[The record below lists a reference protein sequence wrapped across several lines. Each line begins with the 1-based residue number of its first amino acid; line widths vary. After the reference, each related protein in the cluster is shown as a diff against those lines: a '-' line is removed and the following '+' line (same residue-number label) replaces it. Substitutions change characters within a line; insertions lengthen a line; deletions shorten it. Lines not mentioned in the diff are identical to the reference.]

1 MLIISNVRE
10 KVVRQVFTK
19 AHLKYGNIEKIVNFF
34 ILKPITKTGG
44 DGMKHM
50 SVRRKIQALIA
61 TAVVAMLLI
70 AGAGLYFLNQ
80 MSNASRAM
88 YQKNLIPI
96 QEVAQI
102 RIDTRALDSFLVEMM
117 LTKDETRV
125 TELQA
130 EIDTR
135 QAQIRSSVTKVEK
148 TGHFDAK
155 EKKQL
160 EELKDNVLAYDNSM
174 TIVQDAATRNETEEA
189 YTAYTQGLEQVRDN
203 VADSAKSL
211 MASMTK
217 QAKMLDAQNQAEK
230 QTAFYLM
237 LGIFLLAVLLFAGL
251 AMYITRLITRPIR
264 QLQGW
269 MDQSG
274 NGDLTVRGTYDSKD
288 ELGQLTTSFNEMIAS
303 QQQVVLELTGTADR
317 VAVASDE
324 LSVNAESTTKA
335 TEMVAVTMEEMA
347 SGASQQLHQVSDAS
361 RTIEELTTSVRYV
374 AGNAQQMTERTAD
387 AMEKVALGGQVVGTL
402 GTQMGRIQEDVSRL
416 SHVIDGLGNR
426 SQEIGQITDSIKGVA
441 AQTNLLALNAA
452 IEAARAG
459 EQGRGFA
466 VVAAEVKTLAE
477 QSAVSAK
484 QIESLIRV
492 IQQETEASVAS
503 MEKVSTEMTSGI
515 AVVDQAGASFSEI
528 ETAITDVTG
537 HVEEV
542 SGAVQ
547 EMAAASEQIAS
558 VMRTIQAVTE
568 GTAAG
573 TQNISASTEEQ
584 MASMEEISSASQ
596 SLATMADDLKQVTGR
611 FTV

>member
-1 MLIISNVRE
+1 
-10 KVVRQVFTK
+10 
-19 AHLKYGNIEKIVNFF
+19 
-34 ILKPITKTGG
+34 
-44 DGMKHM
+44 MKHM
-50 SVRRKIQALIA
+50 SVRRKIQVLIA
-61 TAVVAMLLI
+61 TAIVAMLLI
-70 AGAGLYFLNQ
+70 AGAALYFLNQ
-80 MSNASRAM
+80 MSNASRTM
-88 YQKNLIPI
+88 YQENLIPI

-102 RIDTRALDSFLVEMM
+102 RIDTRALDAFLVEMI
-117 LTKDETRV
+117 LTKDETRIG
-125 TELQA
+125 ELQA
-130 EIDTR
+130 DIDTR
-135 QAQIRSSVTKVEK
+135 QAQIRTSLNKVED
-148 TGHFDAK
+148 TGRFTAQS
-155 EKKQL
+155 KKQL
-160 EELKDNVLAYDNSM
+160 EDLKDNVLAYDNGMSL
-174 TIVQDAATRNETEEA
+174 VQDAATRNENEEA
-189 YTAYTQGLEQVRDN
+189 YKAYSESLEQVRDN
-203 VADSAKSL
+203 VASSAKSL
-211 MASMTK
+211 MASMTR
-217 QAKMLDAQNQAEK
+217 QAKDLNAQNQSEK

-237 LGIFLLAVLLFAGL
+237 LGIILLGVVLFVGL
-251 AMYITRLITRPIR
+251 ALYITRLITRPIR
-264 QLQGW
+264 RLQGW

-274 NGDLTVRGTYDSKD
+274 NGDLTVRGDYDSKD

-303 QQQVVLELTGTADR
+303 QQQVVLELTGTAER

-492 IQQETEASVAS
+492 IQQETEASVVS

-515 AVVDQAGASFSEI
+515 AVVDRAGASFSEI

>member
-1 MLIISNVRE
+1 
-10 KVVRQVFTK
+10 
-19 AHLKYGNIEKIVNFF
+19 
-34 ILKPITKTGG
+34 
-44 DGMKHM
+44 MKHM
-50 SVRRKIQALIA
+50 SVRRKIQVLIA
-61 TAVVAMLLI
+61 TAIVAMLLI
-70 AGAGLYFLNQ
+70 AGAALYFLNQ
-80 MSNASRAM
+80 MSNASRTM
-88 YQKNLIPI
+88 YQENLIPI

-102 RIDTRALDSFLVEMM
+102 RIDTRALDSFLVEMI
-117 LTKDETRV
+117 LTKDETRIG
-125 TELQA
+125 ELQA
-130 EIDTR
+130 DIDTR
-135 QAQIRSSVTKVEK
+135 QAQIRTSLNKVED
-148 TGHFDAK
+148 TGRFTAQS
-155 EKKQL
+155 KKQL
-160 EELKDNVLAYDNSM
+160 EDLKDNVLAYDNGMSL
-174 TIVQDAATRNETEEA
+174 VQDAATRNENEEA
-189 YTAYTQGLEQVRDN
+189 YKAYSESLEQVRDN
-203 VADSAKSL
+203 VASSAKSL
-211 MASMTK
+211 MASMTR
-217 QAKMLDAQNQAEK
+217 QAKDLNAQNQSEK

-237 LGIFLLAVLLFAGL
+237 LGIILLGVVLFVGL
-251 AMYITRLITRPIR
+251 ALYITRLITRPIR
-264 QLQGW
+264 RLQGW

-274 NGDLTVRGTYDSKD
+274 NGDLTVRGDYDSKD

-303 QQQVVLELTGTADR
+303 QQQVVLELTGTAER

-492 IQQETEASVAS
+492 IQQETEASVVS

-515 AVVDQAGASFSEI
+515 AVVDRAGASFSEI

>member
-1 MLIISNVRE
+1 
-10 KVVRQVFTK
+10 
-19 AHLKYGNIEKIVNFF
+19 
-34 ILKPITKTGG
+34 
-44 DGMKHM
+44 MKHM

-88 YQKNLIPI
+88 YQENLLPI

-117 LTKDETRV
+117 LTKDEARV
-125 TELQA
+125 TDLQA
-130 EIDTR
+130 DIDTR
-135 QAQIRSSVTKVEK
+135 QEQIRASVTKIEK
-148 TGHFDAK
+148 AGHFNAQ

-203 VADSAKSL
+203 VANSAKSL

-217 QAKMLDAQNQAEK
+217 QAKTLDAQNQAEK

-515 AVVDQAGASFSEI
+515 AVADQADASFSEI

>member
-1 MLIISNVRE
+1 
-10 KVVRQVFTK
+10 
-19 AHLKYGNIEKIVNFF
+19 
-34 ILKPITKTGG
+34 
-44 DGMKHM
+44 MKHM

-88 YQKNLIPI
+88 YQQNLIPI
-96 QEVAQI
+96 QEVGQI

-117 LTKDETRV
+117 LTKDEARV

-130 EIDTR
+130 DIDTR
-135 QAQIRSSVTKVEK
+135 QAQIRSSITKVEK
-148 TGHFDAK
+148 TGQFDAK

-217 QAKMLDAQNQAEK
+217 QAKTLDAQNQAEK

-361 RTIEELTTSVRYV
+361 RTIEELTTSVRHV

-515 AVVDQAGASFSEI
+515 AVADQAGASFSEI

>member
-1 MLIISNVRE
+1 
-10 KVVRQVFTK
+10 
-19 AHLKYGNIEKIVNFF
+19 
-34 ILKPITKTGG
+34 
-44 DGMKHM
+44 MKHM
-50 SVRRKIQALIA
+50 SVRRKIQVLIA
-61 TAVVAMLLI
+61 TAIISMLLI

-80 MSNASRAM
+80 MSNASRTM
-88 YQKNLIPI
+88 YQENLIPI

-102 RIDTRALDSFLVEMM
+102 RIDTRALDSFLVEMI
-117 LTKDETRV
+117 LTKDETRIG
-125 TELQA
+125 ELQA
-130 EIDTR
+130 DIDTR
-135 QAQIRSSVTKVEK
+135 QAQIRSSLNKVED
-148 TGHFDAK
+148 TGRFTAQS
-155 EKKQL
+155 KKQL
-160 EELKDNVLAYDNSM
+160 EDLKDNVLAYDNGMSL
-174 TIVQDAATRNETEEA
+174 VQDAATRNENEEA
-189 YTAYTQGLEQVRDN
+189 YKAYSESLEQVRDN
-203 VADSAKSL
+203 VASSAKSL
-211 MASMTK
+211 MASMTR
-217 QAKMLDAQNQAEK
+217 QAKDLNAQNQSEK

-237 LGIFLLAVLLFAGL
+237 LGIILLGVVLFVGL
-251 AMYITRLITRPIR
+251 ALYITRLITRPIR
-264 QLQGW
+264 RLQGW

-274 NGDLTVRGTYDSKD
+274 NGDLTVRGDYDSKD

-303 QQQVVLELTGTADR
+303 QQQVVLELTGTAER

-492 IQQETEASVAS
+492 IQQETEASVVS
-503 MEKVSTEMTSGI
+503 MEKVSTEMKSGI
-515 AVVDQAGASFSEI
+515 AVVDRSGASFSEI

-584 MASMEEISSASQ
+584 MASMEEIASASQ
-596 SLATMADDLKQVTGR
+596 SLATMADDLKHVTGR

>member
-1 MLIISNVRE
+1 
-10 KVVRQVFTK
+10 
-19 AHLKYGNIEKIVNFF
+19 
-34 ILKPITKTGG
+34 
-44 DGMKHM
+44 MKHM

-88 YQKNLIPI
+88 YQENLLPI

-117 LTKDETRV
+117 LTKDEARV
-125 TELQA
+125 TDLQA
-130 EIDTR
+130 DIDTR
-135 QAQIRSSVTKVEK
+135 QEQIRASVTKIEK
-148 TGHFDAK
+148 AGHFNAQ

-217 QAKMLDAQNQAEK
+217 QAKTLDAQNQAEK

-374 AGNAQQMTERTAD
+374 AGNAQQMTDRTAD

-515 AVVDQAGASFSEI
+515 AVADQAGASFSEI

>member
-1 MLIISNVRE
+1 
-10 KVVRQVFTK
+10 
-19 AHLKYGNIEKIVNFF
+19 
-34 ILKPITKTGG
+34 
-44 DGMKHM
+44 MKHM

-88 YQKNLIPI
+88 YQENLIPI

-148 TGHFDAK
+148 TGQFDAK

-217 QAKMLDAQNQAEK
+217 QAKTLDAQNQAEK

-237 LGIFLLAVLLFAGL
+237 LGIFLLAVLMFAGL
-251 AMYITRLITRPIR
+251 AMYITRIITRPIR

-303 QQQVVLELTGTADR
+303 QQRVVLELTGTADR

-515 AVVDQAGASFSEI
+515 AVADQAGASFSEI

>member
-1 MLIISNVRE
+1 
-10 KVVRQVFTK
+10 
-19 AHLKYGNIEKIVNFF
+19 
-34 ILKPITKTGG
+34 
-44 DGMKHM
+44 MKHM
-50 SVRRKIQALIA
+50 SVRRKIQVLIA
-61 TAVVAMLLI
+61 TAIISMLLI

-80 MSNASRAM
+80 MSNASRTM
-88 YQKNLIPI
+88 YQENLIPI

-102 RIDTRALDSFLVEMM
+102 RIDTRALDSFLVEMI
-117 LTKDETRV
+117 LTKDETRIG
-125 TELQA
+125 ELQA
-130 EIDTR
+130 DIDTR
-135 QAQIRSSVTKVEK
+135 QAQIRSSLNKVED
-148 TGHFDAK
+148 TGRFTAQS
-155 EKKQL
+155 KKQL
-160 EELKDNVLAYDNSM
+160 EDLKDNVLAYDNGMSL
-174 TIVQDAATRNETEEA
+174 VQDAATRNENEEA
-189 YTAYTQGLEQVRDN
+189 YKAYSESLEQVRDN
-203 VADSAKSL
+203 VASSAKSL
-211 MASMTK
+211 MASMTR
-217 QAKMLDAQNQAEK
+217 QAKDLNAQNQSEK

-237 LGIFLLAVLLFAGL
+237 LGIILLGVVLFVGL
-251 AMYITRLITRPIR
+251 ALYITRLITRPIR
-264 QLQGW
+264 RLQGW

-274 NGDLTVRGTYDSKD
+274 NGDLTVRGDYDSKD

-303 QQQVVLELTGTADR
+303 QQQVVLELTGTAER

-492 IQQETEASVAS
+492 IQQETEASVVS

-515 AVVDQAGASFSEI
+515 SVVDRAGASFSEI

-584 MASMEEISSASQ
+584 MASMEEIASASQ
-596 SLATMADDLKQVTGR
+596 SLATMADDLKHVTGR

>member
-1 MLIISNVRE
+1 
-10 KVVRQVFTK
+10 
-19 AHLKYGNIEKIVNFF
+19 
-34 ILKPITKTGG
+34 
-44 DGMKHM
+44 MKHM

-88 YQKNLIPI
+88 YQENLLPI

-130 EIDTR
+130 DIDTR
-135 QAQIRSSVTKVEK
+135 QEQIRASVTKIEK
-148 TGHFDAK
+148 TGQFDAK

-203 VADSAKSL
+203 VANSAKSL

-217 QAKMLDAQNQAEK
+217 QAKTLDAQNQAEK

-237 LGIFLLAVLLFAGL
+237 LGTFLLAVLLFAGL

-584 MASMEEISSASQ
+584 MASMEEITSASQ

>member
-1 MLIISNVRE
+1 
-10 KVVRQVFTK
+10 
-19 AHLKYGNIEKIVNFF
+19 
-34 ILKPITKTGG
+34 
-44 DGMKHM
+44 MKHM

-88 YQKNLIPI
+88 YQENLIPI

-102 RIDTRALDSFLVEMM
+102 RVDTRALDSFLVEMM

-125 TELQA
+125 AELQA
-130 EIDTR
+130 DIDTR
-135 QAQIRSSVTKVEK
+135 QAQIRSSVTKVER
-148 TGHFDAK
+148 TGHFNAT
-155 EKKQL
+155 EKKRL

-203 VADSAKSL
+203 VADSARSL

-217 QAKMLDAQNQAEK
+217 QAKTLDAQNQAEK

-303 QQQVVLELTGTADR
+303 QQQVVFELTGTADR

-416 SHVIDGLGNR
+416 SQVIDGLGNR

-611 FTV
+611 FTL

>member
-1 MLIISNVRE
+1 
-10 KVVRQVFTK
+10 
-19 AHLKYGNIEKIVNFF
+19 
-34 ILKPITKTGG
+34 
-44 DGMKHM
+44 MKHM

-88 YQKNLIPI
+88 YQENLLPI

-117 LTKDETRV
+117 LTKDEARV
-125 TELQA
+125 TDLQA
-130 EIDTR
+130 DIDTR
-135 QAQIRSSVTKVEK
+135 QEQIRASVTKIEK
-148 TGHFDAK
+148 AGHFNAQ

-203 VADSAKSL
+203 VANSAKSL
-211 MASMTK
+211 MVSMTK
-217 QAKMLDAQNQAEK
+217 QAKTLDAQNQAEK

-374 AGNAQQMTERTAD
+374 AGNAQQMTDRTAD

-515 AVVDQAGASFSEI
+515 AVADQAGASFSEI

>member
-1 MLIISNVRE
+1 
-10 KVVRQVFTK
+10 
-19 AHLKYGNIEKIVNFF
+19 
-34 ILKPITKTGG
+34 
-44 DGMKHM
+44 MKHM

-80 MSNASRAM
+80 MSSASRAM
-88 YQKNLIPI
+88 YQENLIPI

-102 RIDTRALDSFLVEMM
+102 RIDTRALDSFLVEMI
-117 LTKDETRV
+117 LTKEDTRI

-130 EIDTR
+130 DIDTR
-135 QAQIRSSVTKVEK
+135 QEQIRSSVTKVEK
-148 TGHFDAK
+148 TGQFDAK

-189 YTAYTQGLEQVRDN
+189 YTAYSQGLEQVRDN
-203 VADSAKSL
+203 VADSAKNL

-217 QAKMLDAQNQAEK
+217 QAKALDAQNQSEK

-274 NGDLTVRGTYDSKD
+274 NGDLTIRGDYDSKD

-402 GTQMGRIQEDVSRL
+402 GTQMGRIQDDFNRL

-484 QIESLIRV
+484 QIETLIRV
-492 IQQETEASVAS
+492 IQQEAEASVVS

-515 AVVDQAGASFSEI
+515 AVVDQAGASFADI

>member
-1 MLIISNVRE
+1 
-10 KVVRQVFTK
+10 
-19 AHLKYGNIEKIVNFF
+19 
-34 ILKPITKTGG
+34 
-44 DGMKHM
+44 MKHM

-88 YQKNLIPI
+88 YQQNLIPI

-217 QAKMLDAQNQAEK
+217 QAKALDAQNQAEK

-237 LGIFLLAVLLFAGL
+237 LGIFFLAVLLFAGL

-387 AMEKVALGGQVVGTL
+387 AMEKVELGGQVVGTL

-416 SHVIDGLGNR
+416 SQVIDGLGNR

-484 QIESLIRV
+484 QIELLIRV

>member
-1 MLIISNVRE
+1 
-10 KVVRQVFTK
+10 
-19 AHLKYGNIEKIVNFF
+19 
-34 ILKPITKTGG
+34 
-44 DGMKHM
+44 MKHM
-50 SVRRKIQALIA
+50 SVRRKIQVLIA
-61 TAVVAMLLI
+61 TAIISMLLI

-80 MSNASRAM
+80 MSNASRTM
-88 YQKNLIPI
+88 YQENLIPI

-102 RIDTRALDSFLVEMM
+102 RIDTRALDSFLVEMI
-117 LTKDETRV
+117 LTKDETRIG
-125 TELQA
+125 ELQA
-130 EIDTR
+130 DIDTR
-135 QAQIRSSVTKVEK
+135 QAQIRSSLNKVED
-148 TGHFDAK
+148 TGRFTAQS
-155 EKKQL
+155 KKQL
-160 EELKDNVLAYDNSM
+160 EDLKDNVLAYDNGMSL
-174 TIVQDAATRNETEEA
+174 VQDAATRNENEEA
-189 YTAYTQGLEQVRDN
+189 YKAYSDSLEQVRDN
-203 VADSAKSL
+203 VASSAKSL
-211 MASMTK
+211 MASMTR
-217 QAKMLDAQNQAEK
+217 QAKDLNAQNQSEK

-237 LGIFLLAVLLFAGL
+237 LGIILLGVVLFAGL
-251 AMYITRLITRPIR
+251 ALYITRLITRPIR
-264 QLQGW
+264 RLQGW

-274 NGDLTVRGTYDSKD
+274 NGDLTVRGDYESKD

-303 QQQVVLELTGTADR
+303 QQQVVLELTGTAER

-492 IQQETEASVAS
+492 IQQETEASVVS

-515 AVVDQAGASFSEI
+515 AVVDRAGASFSEI

-584 MASMEEISSASQ
+584 MASMEEIASASQ
-596 SLATMADDLKQVTGR
+596 SLATMADDLKHVTGR

>member
-1 MLIISNVRE
+1 
-10 KVVRQVFTK
+10 
-19 AHLKYGNIEKIVNFF
+19 
-34 ILKPITKTGG
+34 
-44 DGMKHM
+44 MKHM

-88 YQKNLIPI
+88 YQENLIPI

-130 EIDTR
+130 DIDTR
-135 QAQIRSSVTKVEK
+135 QEQIRSSVTKVEK
-148 TGHFDAK
+148 TGQFDAK

-203 VADSAKSL
+203 VASSAKSL

-217 QAKMLDAQNQAEK
+217 QAKALDAQNQAEK

-503 MEKVSTEMTSGI
+503 MEKVSTEMTNGI

>member
-1 MLIISNVRE
+1 
-10 KVVRQVFTK
+10 
-19 AHLKYGNIEKIVNFF
+19 
-34 ILKPITKTGG
+34 
-44 DGMKHM
+44 MKHM
-50 SVRRKIQALIA
+50 SVRRKIQVLIA
-61 TAVVAMLLI
+61 TAIISMLLI

-80 MSNASRAM
+80 MSNASRTM
-88 YQKNLIPI
+88 YQENLIPI

-102 RIDTRALDSFLVEMM
+102 RIDTRALDSFLVEMI
-117 LTKDETRV
+117 LTKDETRIG
-125 TELQA
+125 ELQA
-130 EIDTR
+130 DIDTR
-135 QAQIRSSVTKVEK
+135 QAQIRSSLNKVED
-148 TGHFDAK
+148 TGRFTAQS
-155 EKKQL
+155 KKQL
-160 EELKDNVLAYDNSM
+160 EDLKDNVLAYDNGMSL
-174 TIVQDAATRNETEEA
+174 VQDAATRNENEEA
-189 YTAYTQGLEQVRDN
+189 YQAYSDSLEQVRDN
-203 VADSAKSL
+203 VASSAKSL
-211 MASMTK
+211 MASMTR
-217 QAKMLDAQNQAEK
+217 QAKDLNAQNQSEK

-237 LGIFLLAVLLFAGL
+237 LGIILLGVVLFVGL
-251 AMYITRLITRPIR
+251 ALYITRLITRPIR
-264 QLQGW
+264 RLQGW

-274 NGDLTVRGTYDSKD
+274 NGDLTVRGDYDSKD

-303 QQQVVLELTGTADR
+303 QQQVVLELTGTAER

-374 AGNAQQMTERTAD
+374 AGNAQQMTDRTAD

-492 IQQETEASVAS
+492 IQQETEASVVS

-515 AVVDQAGASFSEI
+515 AVVDRAGASFSEI

-584 MASMEEISSASQ
+584 MASMEEIASASQ
-596 SLATMADDLKQVTGR
+596 SLATMADDLKHVTGR

>member
-1 MLIISNVRE
+1 
-10 KVVRQVFTK
+10 
-19 AHLKYGNIEKIVNFF
+19 
-34 ILKPITKTGG
+34 
-44 DGMKHM
+44 MKHM

-88 YQKNLIPI
+88 YQQNLIPI

-117 LTKDETRV
+117 LAKDETRV

-148 TGHFDAK
+148 TGHFDVK

-416 SHVIDGLGNR
+416 SQVIDGLGNR

-484 QIESLIRV
+484 QIESLIRI

-515 AVVDQAGASFSEI
+515 AVVDQAGTSFSEI
-528 ETAITDVTG
+528 ETAITDVKG

>member
-1 MLIISNVRE
+1 
-10 KVVRQVFTK
+10 
-19 AHLKYGNIEKIVNFF
+19 
-34 ILKPITKTGG
+34 
-44 DGMKHM
+44 MKHM

-70 AGAGLYFLNQ
+70 AGAAIYFLNQ

-88 YQKNLIPI
+88 YQENLIPI

-102 RIDTRALDSFLVEMM
+102 RVDTRALDSFLVEMM

-125 TELQA
+125 AELQA
-130 EIDTR
+130 DIDTR
-135 QAQIRSSVTKVEK
+135 QAQIRSSVTKVER
-148 TGHFDAK
+148 TGHFNAT
-155 EKKQL
+155 EKKCL

-203 VADSAKSL
+203 VADSARSL

-217 QAKMLDAQNQAEK
+217 QAKTLDAQNQVEK

-237 LGIFLLAVLLFAGL
+237 LGIFLFAVLLFAGL
-251 AMYITRLITRPIR
+251 ALYITRLITRPIR

-269 MDQSG
+269 MNESG
-274 NGDLTVRGTYDSKD
+274 QGDLTVRGDYHSKD
-288 ELGQLTTSFNEMIAS
+288 ELGQLTASFNDMMDS
-303 QQQVVLELTGTADR
+303 QQQVVLELTETADR

-492 IQQETEASVAS
+492 IQQETEASVVS

-515 AVVDQAGASFSEI
+515 AVVDQASASFSEI

>member
-1 MLIISNVRE
+1 
-10 KVVRQVFTK
+10 
-19 AHLKYGNIEKIVNFF
+19 
-34 ILKPITKTGG
+34 
-44 DGMKHM
+44 MKHM
-50 SVRRKIQALIA
+50 SVRRKIQVLIA
-61 TAVVAMLLI
+61 TAIVAMLLI
-70 AGAGLYFLNQ
+70 AGAALYFLNQ
-80 MSNASRAM
+80 MSNASRTM
-88 YQKNLIPI
+88 YQENLIPI

-102 RIDTRALDSFLVEMM
+102 RIDTRALDSFLVEMI
-117 LTKDETRV
+117 LTKDETRIG
-125 TELQA
+125 ELQA
-130 EIDTR
+130 DIDTR
-135 QAQIRSSVTKVEK
+135 QAQIRSSLNKVED
-148 TGHFDAK
+148 TGRFTAQS
-155 EKKQL
+155 KKQL
-160 EELKDNVLAYDNSM
+160 EDLKDNVLAYDNGMSL
-174 TIVQDAATRNETEEA
+174 VQDAATRNENEEA
-189 YTAYTQGLEQVRDN
+189 YKAYSDSLEQVRDN
-203 VADSAKSL
+203 VASSAKSL
-211 MASMTK
+211 MASMTR
-217 QAKMLDAQNQAEK
+217 QAKDLNAQNQSEK

-237 LGIFLLAVLLFAGL
+237 LGIILLGVVLFAGL
-251 AMYITRLITRPIR
+251 ALYITRLITRPIR
-264 QLQGW
+264 RLQGW

-274 NGDLTVRGTYDSKD
+274 NGDLTVRGDYESKD

-303 QQQVVLELTGTADR
+303 QQQVVLELTGTAER

-492 IQQETEASVAS
+492 IQQETEASVVS

-515 AVVDQAGASFSEI
+515 AVVDRAGASFSEI

-584 MASMEEISSASQ
+584 MASMEEIASASQ
-596 SLATMADDLKQVTGR
+596 SLATMADDLKHVTGR

>member
-1 MLIISNVRE
+1 
-10 KVVRQVFTK
+10 
-19 AHLKYGNIEKIVNFF
+19 
-34 ILKPITKTGG
+34 
-44 DGMKHM
+44 MKHM

-88 YQKNLIPI
+88 YQENLLPI

-117 LTKDETRV
+117 LTKDEARV
-125 TELQA
+125 TDLQA
-130 EIDTR
+130 DIDTR
-135 QAQIRSSVTKVEK
+135 QEQIRASVTKIEK
-148 TGHFDAK
+148 AGHFNAQ

-203 VADSAKSL
+203 VANSAKSL

-217 QAKMLDAQNQAEK
+217 QAKTLDAQNQAEK

-515 AVVDQAGASFSEI
+515 AVADQAGASFSEI

>member
-1 MLIISNVRE
+1 
-10 KVVRQVFTK
+10 
-19 AHLKYGNIEKIVNFF
+19 
-34 ILKPITKTGG
+34 
-44 DGMKHM
+44 
-50 SVRRKIQALIA
+50 
-61 TAVVAMLLI
+61 
-70 AGAGLYFLNQ
+70 
-80 MSNASRAM
+80 
-88 YQKNLIPI
+88 
-96 QEVAQI
+96 
-102 RIDTRALDSFLVEMM
+102 
-117 LTKDETRV
+117 
-125 TELQA
+125 
-130 EIDTR
+130 
-135 QAQIRSSVTKVEK
+135 
-148 TGHFDAK
+148 
-155 EKKQL
+155 
-160 EELKDNVLAYDNSM
+160 
-174 TIVQDAATRNETEEA
+174 
-189 YTAYTQGLEQVRDN
+189 
-203 VADSAKSL
+203 
-211 MASMTK
+211 
-217 QAKMLDAQNQAEK
+217 
-230 QTAFYLM
+230 
-237 LGIFLLAVLLFAGL
+237 
-251 AMYITRLITRPIR
+251 MYITRLITRPIR

-387 AMEKVALGGQVVGTL
+387 AMEKVELGGQVVGTL

-416 SHVIDGLGNR
+416 SQVIDGLGNR

-484 QIESLIRV
+484 QIELLIRV

>member
-1 MLIISNVRE
+1 
-10 KVVRQVFTK
+10 
-19 AHLKYGNIEKIVNFF
+19 
-34 ILKPITKTGG
+34 
-44 DGMKHM
+44 MKHM

-88 YQKNLIPI
+88 YQQNLIPI

-217 QAKMLDAQNQAEK
+217 QAKALDAQNQAEK

-237 LGIFLLAVLLFAGL
+237 LGIFFLAVLLFAGL

-335 TEMVAVTMEEMA
+335 TEIVAVTMEEMA

-387 AMEKVALGGQVVGTL
+387 AMEKVELGGQVVGTL

-416 SHVIDGLGNR
+416 SQVIDGLGNR

-484 QIESLIRV
+484 QIELLIRV

>member
-1 MLIISNVRE
+1 
-10 KVVRQVFTK
+10 
-19 AHLKYGNIEKIVNFF
+19 
-34 ILKPITKTGG
+34 
-44 DGMKHM
+44 MKHM

-88 YQKNLIPI
+88 YQENLLPI

-117 LTKDETRV
+117 LTKDEARV

-130 EIDTR
+130 DIDTR
-135 QAQIRSSVTKVEK
+135 QEQIRASVTKIEK
-148 TGHFDAK
+148 AGHFNAQ

-203 VADSAKSL
+203 VANSAKSL

-217 QAKMLDAQNQAEK
+217 QAKTLDAQNQAEK

-402 GTQMGRIQEDVSRL
+402 GSQMERIQEDVSRL

-515 AVVDQAGASFSEI
+515 AVADQAGASFSEI

>member
-1 MLIISNVRE
+1 MASLYE
-10 KVVRQVFTK
+10 

-34 ILKPITKTGG
+34 ILEPITKTGG

-88 YQKNLIPI
+88 YQENLLPI

-117 LTKDETRV
+117 LTKDEARV

-130 EIDTR
+130 DIDTR
-135 QAQIRSSVTKVEK
+135 QEQIRASVTKIEK
-148 TGHFDAK
+148 AGHFNAQ

-203 VADSAKSL
+203 VANSAKSL

-217 QAKMLDAQNQAEK
+217 QAKTLDAQNQAEK

-402 GTQMGRIQEDVSRL
+402 GTQMERIQEDVSRL
-416 SHVIDGLGNR
+416 SRVIDGLGNR

-515 AVVDQAGASFSEI
+515 AVADQAGASFSEI

>member
-1 MLIISNVRE
+1 
-10 KVVRQVFTK
+10 
-19 AHLKYGNIEKIVNFF
+19 
-34 ILKPITKTGG
+34 
-44 DGMKHM
+44 MKHM

-88 YQKNLIPI
+88 YQQNLIPI

-117 LTKDETRV
+117 LTKDESRV

-130 EIDTR
+130 DIDTR

-217 QAKMLDAQNQAEK
+217 QAKTLDAQNQAEK

>member
-1 MLIISNVRE
+1 
-10 KVVRQVFTK
+10 
-19 AHLKYGNIEKIVNFF
+19 
-34 ILKPITKTGG
+34 
-44 DGMKHM
+44 MKHM

-88 YQKNLIPI
+88 YQQNLIPI

-402 GTQMGRIQEDVSRL
+402 GTQMERIQEDVSRL

>member
-1 MLIISNVRE
+1 
-10 KVVRQVFTK
+10 
-19 AHLKYGNIEKIVNFF
+19 
-34 ILKPITKTGG
+34 
-44 DGMKHM
+44 MKHM

-88 YQKNLIPI
+88 YQQNLIPI

-237 LGIFLLAVLLFAGL
+237 LGIFLLAVLFFAGL

>member
-1 MLIISNVRE
+1 
-10 KVVRQVFTK
+10 
-19 AHLKYGNIEKIVNFF
+19 
-34 ILKPITKTGG
+34 
-44 DGMKHM
+44 MKHM
-50 SVRRKIQALIA
+50 SVRRKIQVLIA
-61 TAVVAMLLI
+61 TAIISMLLI

-80 MSNASRAM
+80 MSNASRTM
-88 YQKNLIPI
+88 YQENLIPI

-102 RIDTRALDSFLVEMM
+102 RIDTRALDSFLVEMI
-117 LTKDETRV
+117 LTKDETRIG
-125 TELQA
+125 ELQA
-130 EIDTR
+130 DIDTR
-135 QAQIRSSVTKVEK
+135 QAQIRSSLNKVED
-148 TGHFDAK
+148 TGRFTAQS
-155 EKKQL
+155 KKQL
-160 EELKDNVLAYDNSM
+160 EDLKDNVLAYDNAMSL
-174 TIVQDAATRNETEEA
+174 VQDAATRNENEEA
-189 YTAYTQGLEQVRDN
+189 YKAYSESLEQVRDN
-203 VADSAKSL
+203 VASSAKSL
-211 MASMTK
+211 MASMTR
-217 QAKMLDAQNQAEK
+217 QAKDLNAQNQSEK

-237 LGIFLLAVLLFAGL
+237 LGIILLGVVLFVGL
-251 AMYITRLITRPIR
+251 ALYITRLITRPIR
-264 QLQGW
+264 RLQGW

-274 NGDLTVRGTYDSKD
+274 NGDLTVRGDYESKD

-303 QQQVVLELTGTADR
+303 QQQVVLELTGTAER

-492 IQQETEASVAS
+492 IQQETEASVVS

-515 AVVDQAGASFSEI
+515 AVVDRAGASFSEI

-584 MASMEEISSASQ
+584 MASMEEIASASQ
-596 SLATMADDLKQVTGR
+596 SLATMADDLKHVTGR

>member
-1 MLIISNVRE
+1 
-10 KVVRQVFTK
+10 
-19 AHLKYGNIEKIVNFF
+19 
-34 ILKPITKTGG
+34 
-44 DGMKHM
+44 MKHM

-61 TAVVAMLLI
+61 TAVIAMLLI
-70 AGAGLYFLNQ
+70 AGAALYFLNQ

-88 YQKNLIPI
+88 YQENLMPI

-102 RIDTRALDSFLVEMM
+102 RIDTRALDSFLVEMI
-117 LTKDETRV
+117 LTKDDARV
-125 TELQA
+125 TQLQA

-148 TGHFDAK
+148 SGQFTAQS
-155 EKKQL
+155 KKQL
-160 EELKDNVLAYDNSM
+160 EDLKDNVLAYDNSM

-189 YTAYTQGLEQVRDN
+189 YTAYSDGLEQVRDN
-203 VADSAKSL
+203 VASSAKRL

-217 QAKMLDAQNQAEK
+217 QAKELDAQNQAEK

-251 AMYITRLITRPIR
+251 ALYITRLITHPIR

-274 NGDLTVRGTYDSKD
+274 GGDLTIRGDYDSKD
-288 ELGQLTTSFNEMIAS
+288 ELGQLTASFNEMIAS

-361 RTIEELTTSVRYV
+361 RTIEELTTSVRHV
-374 AGNAQQMTERTAD
+374 AGNAQQMTERTAE
-387 AMEKVALGGQVVGTL
+387 AMDKVSKGGQVVGTL
-402 GTQMGRIQEDVSRL
+402 GTQMGRIQEDFTRL
-416 SHVIDGLGNR
+416 SQVIDGLGNR

-484 QIESLIRV
+484 QIENLIRV
-492 IQQETEASVAS
+492 IQQETEASVVS
-503 MEKVSTEMTSGI
+503 MEKVSTEMTNGI
-515 AVVDQAGASFSEI
+515 AVADQAGASFSDI

-584 MASMEEISSASQ
+584 MASMEEIASASQ
-596 SLATMADDLKQVTGR
+596 SLATMAEDLKQVTGR

>member
-1 MLIISNVRE
+1 
-10 KVVRQVFTK
+10 
-19 AHLKYGNIEKIVNFF
+19 
-34 ILKPITKTGG
+34 
-44 DGMKHM
+44 MKHM
-50 SVRRKIQALIA
+50 SVRRKIQVLIA
-61 TAVVAMLLI
+61 TAIVAMLLI
-70 AGAGLYFLNQ
+70 AGAALYFLNQ
-80 MSNASRAM
+80 MSNASRTM
-88 YQKNLIPI
+88 YQENLIPI

-102 RIDTRALDSFLVEMM
+102 RIDTRALDSFLVEMI
-117 LTKDETRV
+117 LTKDETRIG
-125 TELQA
+125 ELQA
-130 EIDTR
+130 DIDTR
-135 QAQIRSSVTKVEK
+135 QAQIRSSLNKVED
-148 TGHFDAK
+148 TGRFTAQS
-155 EKKQL
+155 EKQL
-160 EELKDNVLAYDNSM
+160 EDLKDNVLAYDNGMSL
-174 TIVQDAATRNETEEA
+174 VQDAATRNENEEA
-189 YTAYTQGLEQVRDN
+189 YKAYSDSLEQVRDN
-203 VADSAKSL
+203 VASSAKSL
-211 MASMTK
+211 MASMTR
-217 QAKMLDAQNQAEK
+217 QAKDLNAQNQSEK

-237 LGIFLLAVLLFAGL
+237 LGIILLGVVLFAGL
-251 AMYITRLITRPIR
+251 ALYITRLITRPIR
-264 QLQGW
+264 RLQGW

-274 NGDLTVRGTYDSKD
+274 NGDLTVRGDYESKD

-303 QQQVVLELTGTADR
+303 QQQVVLELTGTAER

-492 IQQETEASVAS
+492 IQQETEASVVS

-515 AVVDQAGASFSEI
+515 AVVDRAGASFSEI

-584 MASMEEISSASQ
+584 MASMEEIASASQ
-596 SLATMADDLKQVTGR
+596 SLATMADDLKHVTGR

>member
-1 MLIISNVRE
+1 
-10 KVVRQVFTK
+10 
-19 AHLKYGNIEKIVNFF
+19 
-34 ILKPITKTGG
+34 
-44 DGMKHM
+44 MKHM

-80 MSNASRAM
+80 MSSASRAM
-88 YQKNLIPI
+88 YQENLIPI

-117 LTKDETRV
+117 LTKDEARV
-125 TELQA
+125 AELQA
-130 EIDTR
+130 DIDTR
-135 QAQIRSSVTKVEK
+135 QEQIRSSVTKVEK
-148 TGHFDAK
+148 TGQFDAK

-174 TIVQDAATRNETEEA
+174 TLVQDAATRNETEEA
-189 YTAYTQGLEQVRDN
+189 YTAYSQGLEQVRDN
-203 VADSAKSL
+203 VADSAKNL

-217 QAKMLDAQNQAEK
+217 QAKALDAQNQAEK

-274 NGDLTVRGTYDSKD
+274 NGDLTIRGDYDSKD

-402 GTQMGRIQEDVSRL
+402 GTQMGRIQDDFNRL

-492 IQQETEASVAS
+492 IQQETEASVVS

-515 AVVDQAGASFSEI
+515 AVVDRAGASFSEI

-611 FTV
+611 FSV